1 MTSSIE
7 EPSASSI
14 RTRTPFVDG
23 SIAGDTGTV
32 MVPLNRIFSRPGTLS
47 REKRILG
54 FTANTGTMLV
64 QGSQASPMPSWS
76 LSAWAESAVVGQS
89 SSASQTPS
97 PSVSGLP
104 VSAGQLAS
112 EPVQTSGR
120 SQPVL
125 APRQTVPAATSPSGG
140 QSLPTPSQF
149 SSTSQM
155 PAAARQTAVLLASAG
170 QSTLEPSQSSSRS
183 QTPAARRQGV
193 PATVTS
199 SAGQSS
205 APPSQVSSTSQTPA
219 AARHTAVL
227 LASAGQSTLVPSQS
241 SSRSQTP
248 AARGQGV
255 PATATSSA
263 GQSAAPPS
271 KLSATSQTPA
281 AARPT
286 AGRLAPGGR

>member
-23 SIAGDTGTV
+23 SIAGNTGTV

-64 QGSQASPMPSWS
+64 QGSQASPIPSPS
-76 LSAWAESAVVGQS
+76 PSDCVESAVVGQS

-120 SQPVL
+120 SQLVL
-125 APRQTVPAATSPSGG
+125 APRQTVPAATSASGG
-140 QSLPTPSQF
+140 QSSPTPSQF
-149 SSTSQM
+149 SATSHS
-155 PAAARQTAVLLASAG
+155 PATGRHTAVLLASAG
-170 QSTLEPSQSSSRS
+170 QAALAPSQSSSRS
-183 QTPAARRQGV
+183 QTPAAARHGV
-193 PATVTS
+193 PAATNRSV
-199 SAGQSS
+199 GQSS
-205 APPSQVSSTSQTPA
+205 PTPSQ
-219 AARHTAVL
+219 
-227 LASAGQSTLVPSQS
+227 
-241 SSRSQTP
+241 
-248 AARGQGV
+248 
-255 PATATSSA
+255 
-263 GQSAAPPS
+263 
-271 KLSATSQTPA
+271 LSATSQMPA
-281 AARPT
+281 A
-286 AGRLAPGGR
+286 G